1 MPALGQRELSL
12 LEKCVYEG
20 GSNWMKS
27 GVFGTNRTVCN
38 RRVGSIE
45 AGIGWSLV
53 SLGPIVLSVIGGVGI
68 IEEEIG

>member
-1 MPALGQRELSL
+1 
-12 LEKCVYEG
+12 
-20 GSNWMKS
+20 MKS
-27 GVFGTNRTVCN
+27 GVVGTNRTVCN